1 MIEKDFLPKSPTDR
15 DLPWLAHRS
24 IAYYLRQDQ
33 PTSEPTKRKGRS
45 DKSKLP
51 QTKLTLYLQAA
62 ACPMP
67 PMETWPAG
75 ARGVAVPQPPRS
87 SKNSG

>member
-15 DLPWLAHRS
+15 DLPWLGHRS
-24 IAYYLRQDQ
+24 IACYARTSLPVSRQ
-33 PTSEPTKRKGRS
+33 KRQGRS

-51 QTKLTLYLQAA
+51 QTKLTPYLQAA
-62 ACPMP
+62 VCTMP
-67 PMETWPAG
+67 PMETWSAG
-75 ARGVAVPQPPRS
+75 ARGVAVPQAPRS